1 MLMTA
6 NPCADAERWA
16 NEQDRRAAQ
25 AEALEIKAYD
35 IALAALGSRQASWYK
50 PHDVGD
56 ALITPDDVLADAIGN
71 DDEVTDAF
79 DVLMTDPCQAA
90 VKFRQALASYIAKRY
105 WRDIAGLPDDERD
118 DV

>member
-16 NEQDRRAAQ
+16 DEQERRAAQ

-35 IALAALGSRQASWYK
+35 ITLAALGSRQASWYK

-79 DVLMTDPCQAA
+79 DALMTDPAA
-90 VKFRQALASYIAKRY
+90 LQLRMALASFIAKHQ
-105 WRDIAGLPDDERD
+105 WRDIAGWPDA
-118 DV
+118 V